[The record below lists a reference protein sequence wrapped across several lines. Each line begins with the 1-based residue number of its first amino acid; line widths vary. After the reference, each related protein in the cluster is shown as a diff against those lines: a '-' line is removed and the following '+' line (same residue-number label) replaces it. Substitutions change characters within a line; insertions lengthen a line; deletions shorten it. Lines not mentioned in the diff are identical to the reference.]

1 MPFSLRVLSQVKVDI
16 EAVDIEAVDTE
27 AAWRDHGD
35 LAVLASKNRHDHGI
49 WDRMSNF
56 GW

>member
-1 MPFSLRVLSQVKVDI
+1 MPFSLRVLSQVKVDT
-16 EAVDIEAVDTE
+16 EAVDTE